1 MSRTTWLARKRGA
14 SGKWGDLGS
23 PLLRF
28 FSGKQ
33 RLADENI
40 VKVQIFNQTYPIST
54 ENEDPEYVKQVAEY
68 LDRKMHE
75 AAATV
80 GQRAPLDIAI
90 LAALNVADEVLSERG
105 KKDALLTE
113 ADKRIGNFA
122 RLLEDSSADEED
134 QQPPSRF

>member
-1 MSRTTWLARKRGA
+1 MGRSRK
-14 SGKWGDLGS
+14 S
-23 PLLRF
+23 PFCVLE
-28 FSGKQ
+28 GTQ
-33 RLADENI
+33 RLADDKI

-54 ENEDPEYVKQVAEY
+54 ENEDPEYVKQVADY

-90 LAALNVADEVLSERG
+90 LAALNVADEVLSERS
-105 KKDALLTE
+105 KKEDLLSE

-122 RLLEDSSADEED
+122 RLLEDSSAAGRRPEPRIPILEVE
-134 QQPPSRF
+134 RLL

>member
-1 MSRTTWLARKRGA
+1 M
-14 SGKWGDLGS
+14 
-23 PLLRF
+23 
-28 FSGKQ
+28 
-33 RLADENI
+33 ADDKI

-54 ENEDPEYVKQVAEY
+54 ENEDPEYVKRVAEY

-105 KKDALLTE
+105 KKDDLLSE

-122 RLLEDSSADEED
+122 RLLEDSSSRDED
-134 QQPPSRF
+134 QNPESRF